1 MQGLGKPVVALFLG
15 ERPARRNIGE
25 VHLARSL
32 DEAAALALELAHVD
46 AQASVLPGIAGRGIC
61 GLYTGGTLAAEAAL
75 LLAEAL
81 DLAPDT
87 VHADGV
93 MLRTNEHRIVDLGD
107 DAYTRG
113 RPHPMIDP
121 ALRNDMIQGLAGE
134 VAIGVLLLDVV
145 LGYGAHRD
153 PAGEVARAVMA
164 LRAARGDKAPVIAIA
179 TLTGTAG
186 DPQGRG
192 SQAAKLEQ
200 AGIVIAD
207 NVRVAA
213 LLAART
219 VSVKTQSPGEPSA
232 LLRATPAIVNIGL
245 RGFAD
250 DLHAN
255 GIRVVHQQWTPKAG
269 GNEFHQRLVALMR

>member
-1 MQGLGKPVVALFLG
+1 
-15 ERPARRNIGE
+15 
-25 VHLARSL
+25 
-32 DEAAALALELAHVD
+32 
-46 AQASVLPGIAGRGIC
+46 
-61 GLYTGGTLAAEAAL
+61 
-75 LLAEAL
+75 
-81 DLAPDT
+81 
-87 VHADGV
+87 

-164 LRAARGDKAPVIAIA
+164 LRAARGDKAPIIAIA
-179 TLTGTAG
+179 TLTGTVG

-207 NVRVAA
+207 NVRAAA

-232 LLRATPAIVNIGL
+232 LLRATPAIVNVGL